1 MNIEFDVK
9 MTTGKLYDY
18 MLRHTFTSFSGILGE
33 IVGIILLIGFFAYK
47 TPTFLFGGILV
58 TLYLPVAL
66 FANARKQVKLT
77 PAFKQPLHYCLTE
90 EGIEVTAGEAKDFQ
104 AWKDMVKAV
113 STNKNI
119 IIYTSKVNACLF
131 PREDLKEKQEDVIKM
146 ISSHMDPKKVNIR
159 L

>member
-1 MNIEFDVK
+1 MKIEFDVK
-9 MTTGKLYDY
+9 MTTGKMYDY

-33 IVGIILLIGFFAYK
+33 IVGIILLIGFAAYR
-47 TPTFLFGGILV
+47 TPTFLFAGILV

-66 FANARKQVKLT
+66 YANAKKQVKLT
-77 PAFKQPLHYCLTE
+77 PAFKEPLHYCLTE
-90 EGIEVTAGEAKDFQ
+90 EGIEVVAGEAKDFQ
-104 AWKDMVKAV
+104 AWEDMIKAV

-131 PREDLKEKQEDVIKM
+131 PREDLAEKQEDVIKM
-146 ISSHMDPKKVNIR
+146 ISAHMDPKKVNIR